1 MPRMHRLLPAAAL
14 STALATTMLGGP
26 GTAGAATTGPLAAA
40 DDGGAVITIST
51 PDRVRGYIFGR
62 DGRVWIDLGLT
73 GKTGLGGLEVRSNR
87 ASYGDPITTTW
98 TSGDLSG
105 SLPEGTQKD
114 FHSLTRFARVVIR
127 KLDGTVVARRAMGA
141 CLNTWGGARYRPDG
155 DATNPYP
162 YGCPWNP
169 YTVGSVQGIPG
180 GWAVNLGEEG
190 GGVRAR
196 IPRGRYDL
204 TVRVTDAYADSFGLA
219 PADRVHTSRLV
230 VDTYEENF
238 RARTAA
244 PSDEPPSYEPAPEPT
259 LASSGTAAGPRPDLR
274 SLPAFGL
281 GLNRAGTQL
290 RFGANVWNAGPSPLV
305 VDGFLREDDPHVM
318 DAYQYFFDADGEQVG
333 YEQVGELHFHEG
345 NHHHWHFEDFAR
357 YRLLDA
363 DKKPVR
369 RSRKVSFCLANTD
382 AVDYTVEGADWRP
395 EGTDLST
402 ACGYDGSQAIR
413 EVLSSGSGDTYYQ
426 YRSGQALNIE
436 GLPNGVYYVSV
447 RANPFGNIRE
457 TNTRNNVALRKV
469 RLRGTPTN
477 RRLWVAPVGLVR
489 EGNMLGG

>member
-1 MPRMHRLLPAAAL
+1 MPRKHRLLPAAAL
-14 STALATTMLGGP
+14 STALATTMLGGL
-26 GTAGAATTGPLAAA
+26 GGADAATTGPLAAA
-40 DDGGAVITIST
+40 DGEAVITLST
-51 PDRVRGYIFGR
+51 PDRVRGYVVGR
-62 DGRVWIDLGLT
+62 RGRVWIDLGLT
-73 GKTGLGGLEVRSNR
+73 AKTGLGGLEVRSTR
-87 ASYGDPITTTW
+87 SSYGDPIATTW

-105 SLPEGTQKD
+105 SLPTGTQKD
-114 FHSLTRFARVVIR
+114 FRGLTRFAKVVIR
-127 KLDGTVVARRAMGA
+127 KLDGTVVARRAFDA

-155 DATNPYP
+155 EPTNPYP

-180 GWAVNLGEEG
+180 GWAVNLGEES
-190 GGVRAR
+190 GGVQAR
-196 IPRGRYDL
+196 LPQGRYDL
-204 TVRVTDAYADSFGLA
+204 TVRVADAYADSFGLA
-219 PADRVHTSRLV
+219 PADRLHTSRLV
-230 VDTYEENF
+230 VDTYEESY
-238 RARTAA
+238 RTGTTAA
-244 PSDEPPSYEPAPEPT
+244 SDQPPSYKPAAEPT
-259 LASSGTAAGPRPDLR
+259 RASSGTTDGPRPDLR

-345 NHHHWHFEDFAR
+345 NHHHWHFQDFAR

-363 DKKPVR
+363 DKNPVR

-402 ACGYDGSQAIR
+402 ACGYEGAQAIR

-426 YRSGQALNIE
+426 YRTGQALRVE
-436 GLPNGVYYVSV
+436 GLPNGVYYVAV
-447 RANPFGNIRE
+447 EANPFRNILE
-457 TNTRNNVALRKV
+457 TDTGNNVALRKI
-469 RLRGTPTN
+469 RLGGTPTN
-477 RRLWVAPVGLVR
+477 RRLRVAPVGLVH
-489 EGNMLGG
+489 ESNMFG

>member
-1 MPRMHRLLPAAAL
+1 MPRTHRLLPAAAL
-14 STALATTMLGGP
+14 STALATTMLGGL
-26 GTAGAATTGPLAAA
+26 GGADAATPGPLASA
-40 DDGGAVITIST
+40 DGDAVVTLST
-51 PDRVRGYIFGR
+51 PDRVRGYLFGR
-62 DGRVWIDLGLT
+62 DGRVWIDLALT
-73 GKTGLGGLEVRSNR
+73 AKTGLGGLEVRSKR
-87 ASYGDPITTTW
+87 TSYADPITTTW

-114 FHSLTRFARVVIR
+114 FRGLTRFARVIIR
-127 KLDGTVVARRAMGA
+127 RLDGTVVARRAFDA
-141 CLNTWGGARYRPDG
+141 CLNSWGGARYRPDG
-155 DATNPYP
+155 EPTNPYP

-180 GWAVNLGEEG
+180 GWAVNLSEEG
-190 GGVRAR
+190 GGLTAR

-219 PADRVHTSRLV
+219 PADRRHTSRLV
-230 VDTYEENF
+230 VDTYEEESF
-238 RARTAA
+238 GRRAART
-244 PSDEPPSYEPAPEPT
+244 SDEPPSYEPEPEPT
-259 LASSGTAAGPRPDLR
+259 LAASGSTDGPRPDLR

-318 DAYQYFFDADGEQVG
+318 DAYQYFFDAEGEQVG

-363 DKKPVR
+363 DMTPVR

-382 AVDYTVEGADWRP
+382 AVDYTVDGADWRP

-402 ACGYDGSQAIR
+402 ACGYEGSQAIR

-426 YRSGQALNIE
+426 YRSGQALRVE
-436 GLPNGVYYVSV
+436 GLPNGVYYVAV
-447 RANPFGNIRE
+447 EANPFGNILE
-457 TNTRNNVALRKV
+457 TDSTNNTSVRKI
-469 RLRGTPTN
+469 RLRGTPEN
-477 RRLWVAPVGLVR
+477 RRLRVFPVGTID
-489 EGNMLGG
+489 EGGMY